1 MSNINFNALDQT
13 VIMHMKAEIPTDM
26 CKTISD
32 QILTYKS
39 NEYANSNKKMLKNSN
54 FGCWRGKPHLYNG
67 LNNDTTNYLIEK
79 IIEVSNLYMQSL
91 SRPTNIKMQSITV
104 SKQWN
109 VNAWFN
115 VNEKGAENREHAHT
129 SSTNLISGVFY
140 FQGTGTGFIEFIP
153 QHYMNR
159 TTHVAW
165 PYHGTSYYEPED
177 GDILLFPSYLIHKVH
192 NNPIDRQRINM
203 AFNSEIAI
211 EDF

>member
-39 NEYANSNKKMLKNSN
+39 NEYANSDKKMLKNSN

-67 LNNDTTNYLIEK
+67 FNNDTTNYLIEK

>member
-39 NEYANSNKKMLKNSN
+39 NEYANSDKKMLKNSN

>member
-39 NEYANSNKKMLKNSN
+39 NEYASSDKKMLKNSN

-203 AFNSEIAI
+203 AFNSGIAI

>member
-115 VNEKGAENREHAHT
+115 MNEKGAENREHAHT
-129 SSTNLISGVFY
+129 SSANLVSGVFY
-140 FQGTGTGFIEFIP
+140 FQGTGTGAIEFIP
-153 QHYMNR
+153 QHYMHR
-159 TTHVAW
+159 TTHVSW
-165 PYHGTSYYEPED
+165 PYHGTSYYEPND

-203 AFNSEIAI
+203 AFNSGLAT

>member
-67 LNNDTTNYLIEK
+67 FNNDTTNYLIEK

-115 VNEKGAENREHAHT
+115 MNEKGAENREHAHT
-129 SSTNLISGVFY
+129 SSANLVSGVFY
-140 FQGTGTGFIEFIP
+140 FQGTGTGAIEFIP
-153 QHYMNR
+153 QHYMHR
-159 TTHVAW
+159 TTHVSW
-165 PYHGTSYYEPED
+165 PYHGTSYYEPND

-203 AFNSEIAI
+203 AFNSGLAT